1 VSIAEWRVVV
11 ALACGAGIVGLPLAV
26 SAGEGTITVL
36 GAVVYAF
43 PFIKHD
49 RLDQMEH

>member
-1 VSIAEWRVVV
+1 MSIAEWMVD

-43 PFIKHD
+43 PFIKRHD